1 MSNKKWRVYGYD
13 TFAGEDYFIGAFLS
27 ETEAQECAKKQEKIL
42 EQTQDESLRDRVWI
56 ASPENIFHLETE

>member
-1 MSNKKWRVYGYD
+1 MD
-13 TFAGEDYFIGAFLS
+13 TILSPENLIGAFLT
-27 ETEAQECAKKQEKIL
+27 ETEAQDCAKKQEKIL